1 MTKEQSIKRLIYSEF
16 DKSIEGADIY
26 EHLGCKWIIF
36 TNERKWI
43 VEFTKE
49 RILWFNYR
57 HFNDI
62 VVLFGMDCYEGSDY
76 IKEWFETRFILIED
90 IKKIF
95 PNCNS
100 YPKGVIDTI
109 QNGVKETVIS
119 VEPQTYSYSSSVGD
133 AIQNGVIEVQSWR
146 QKRTESV
153 KHTIQNGVK
162 QILFAGGDNSYEIEE
177 TIQNGVK
184 ETVVGEFISN
194 SIVEEAIQNGV
205 KHTQSFDGG
214 CYSLVEEAIQNGVKI

>member
-1 MTKEQSIKRLIYSEF
+1 MEKLQSIKRLLYSEF

-162 QILFAGGDNSYEIEE
+162 
-177 TIQNGVK
+177 
-184 ETVVGEFISN
+184 ETVVGEFMSN

>member
-1 MTKEQSIKRLIYSEF
+1 MEKLQSIKRLLYSEF

-26 EHLGCKWIIF
+26 EQLGCKWIIF

-109 QNGVKETVIS
+109 QNGVKETV
-119 VEPQTYSYSSSVGD
+119 
-133 AIQNGVIEVQSWR
+133 
-146 QKRTESV
+146 
-153 KHTIQNGVK
+153 
-162 QILFAGGDNSYEIEE
+162 
-177 TIQNGVK
+177 
-184 ETVVGEFISN
+184 VGEFMSN

>member
-1 MTKEQSIKRLIYSEF
+1 MTKEQSIKRLLYSEF

-26 EHLGCKWIIF
+26 DHLGCKWVIF

-76 IKEWFETRFILIED
+76 IKEWFETRFILMED

-95 PNCNS
+95 PNNNTH
-100 YPKGVIDTI
+100 PKGVIDTI
-109 QNGVKETVIS
+109 QNGI
-119 VEPQTYSYSSSVGD
+119 
-133 AIQNGVIEVQSWR
+133 IEVQSWR

-162 QILFAGGDNSYEIEE
+162 DINYRLVFDQQGIEC
-177 TIQNGVK
+177 
-184 ETVVGEFISN
+184 
-194 SIVEEAIQNGV
+194 AIENNINELDPR
-205 KHTQSFDGG
+205 FF
-214 CYSLVEEAIQNGVKI
+214 N

>member
-1 MTKEQSIKRLIYSEF
+1 MEKLQSIKRLLYSEF

-26 EHLGCKWIIF
+26 EQLGCKWIIF

-49 RILWFNYR
+49 RKLWFNYR

-119 VEPQTYSYSSSVGD
+119 VEPQTYSYSSSVGG

-162 QILFAGGDNSYEIEE
+162 
-177 TIQNGVK
+177 
-184 ETVVGEFISN
+184 ETVVGEFMSN
-194 SIVEEAIQNGV
+194 TIVEEAIQNGV

>member
-1 MTKEQSIKRLIYSEF
+1 MEKLQSIKRLLYSEF

-26 EHLGCKWIIF
+26 EQLGCKWIIF

-49 RILWFNYR
+49 RKLWFNYR

-119 VEPQTYSYSSSVGD
+119 VEPQTYSYSSSVGG

-162 QILFAGGDNSYEIEE
+162 
-177 TIQNGVK
+177 
-184 ETVVGEFISN
+184 ETVVGEFMSN

>member
-1 MTKEQSIKRLIYSEF
+1 MTKEQSIKRLLYSEF

-26 EHLGCKWIIF
+26 EHLGCKWVIF

-95 PNCNS
+95 PNNNNH
-100 YPKGVIDTI
+100 PKGVID
-109 QNGVKETVIS
+109 
-119 VEPQTYSYSSSVGD
+119 
-133 AIQNGVIEVQSWR
+133 
-146 QKRTESV
+146 
-153 KHTIQNGVK
+153 
-162 QILFAGGDNSYEIEE
+162 

-194 SIVEEAIQNGV
+194 LLGMNDPCTFVTVNSPE
-205 KHTQSFDGG
+205 TPSFIGF
-214 CYSLVEEAIQNGVKI
+214 Q

>member
-1 MTKEQSIKRLIYSEF
+1 MTKEQSIKRLLYSEF

-26 EHLGCKWIIF
+26 DHLGCKWVIF
-36 TNERKWI
+36 TNERKWV

-95 PNCNS
+95 PNNNTD
-100 YPKGVIDTI
+100 PKGVIDTI
-109 QNGVKETVIS
+109 QNGI
-119 VEPQTYSYSSSVGD
+119 
-133 AIQNGVIEVQSWR
+133 IEVQSWR

-153 KHTIQNGVK
+153 KHTIQNGVKDTNFKFELTSKGVNDAIEIGLDISDLKIYLLSGRVQDTIQNGVK

-205 KHTQSFDGG
+205 K
-214 CYSLVEEAIQNGVKI
+214 I

>member
-1 MTKEQSIKRLIYSEF
+1 MEKLQSIKRLLYSEF

-26 EHLGCKWIIF
+26 EQLGCKWIIF

-162 QILFAGGDNSYEIEE
+162 
-177 TIQNGVK
+177 
-184 ETVVGEFISN
+184 ETVVGEFMSN

-214 CYSLVEEAIQNGVKI
+214 CYSLVEDAIQNGVKI

>member
-1 MTKEQSIKRLIYSEF
+1 MEKLQSIKRLLYSEF

-26 EHLGCKWIIF
+26 EQLGCKWVIF

-95 PNCNS
+95 PNNNTH
-100 YPKGVIDTI
+100 PKGVIDTI
-109 QNGVKETVIS
+109 QNGI
-119 VEPQTYSYSSSVGD
+119 
-133 AIQNGVIEVQSWR
+133 IEVQSWR

-184 ETVVGEFISN
+184 N
-194 SIVEEAIQNGV
+194 
-205 KHTQSFDGG
+205 TQSFDGG

>member
-1 MTKEQSIKRLIYSEF
+1 MTKEQSFKRLLYSEF

-26 EHLGCKWIIF
+26 EQLGCKWIIF

-49 RILWFNYR
+49 RKLWFNYR

-119 VEPQTYSYSSSVGD
+119 VEPQTYSYSSSVGG
-133 AIQNGVIEVQSWR
+133 AIQNGVIEVRSWR

-162 QILFAGGDNSYEIEE
+162 
-177 TIQNGVK
+177 
-184 ETVVGEFISN
+184 ETVVGEFMSN